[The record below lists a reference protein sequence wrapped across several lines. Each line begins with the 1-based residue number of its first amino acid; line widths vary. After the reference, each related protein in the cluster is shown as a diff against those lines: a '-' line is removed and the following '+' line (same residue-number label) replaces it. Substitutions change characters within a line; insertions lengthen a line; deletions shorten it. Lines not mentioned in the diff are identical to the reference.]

1 MSQGIDMGIAGRKA
15 IVCGSSDGLGKAC
28 AIALARCGVDVV
40 INGRN
45 AEKLAATAAEIM
57 RITGARVR
65 AAIADV
71 TTPDGRAALLAMEE
85 APDIVVNNA
94 GGPPPGDFRN
104 WTEDAWMKALN
115 ANMLSAVA
123 LTTSAV
129 KGMMERRWGRVISI
143 TSSSVKA
150 VAPMLGLSTA
160 ARAGLTGFTATLAR
174 EVAPHGVTVNNLL
187 PGFFETGRLQRYFA
201 DLATAQ
207 NITPEQARA
216 RRVAEVPVRRPGSPE
231 EFGVWCAFLASAHS
245 GYITGQN
252 IVLDGGAFPG
262 VM

>member
-1 MSQGIDMGIAGRKA
+1 MSKGIDMGIAGRRA
-15 IVCGSSDGLGKAC
+15 IVCGSSEGLGKAC
-28 AIALARCGVDVV
+28 AVALARCGVDVV

-57 RITGARVR
+57 RTTGRRVR

-71 TTPDGRAALLAMEE
+71 TTPEGRAALLAMEG
-85 APDIVVNNA
+85 APDILINNA
-94 GGPPPGDFRN
+94 GGPPPGDLHT
-104 WTEDAWMKALN
+104 WTEDAWLKAVN
-115 ANMLSAVA
+115 ANMLSAIA
-123 LTTSAV
+123 LTTTAV
-129 KGMMERRWGRVISI
+129 KGMMERRWGRIISI
-143 TSSSVKA
+143 TSTSVKG

-201 DLATAQ
+201 DLAASE

-216 RRVAEVPVRRPGSPE
+216 RRVADVPVRRPGNPE
-231 EFGVWCAFLASAHS
+231 EFGTWCAFLASVHS
-245 GYITGQN
+245 GYMTGQN

-262 VM
+262 VI